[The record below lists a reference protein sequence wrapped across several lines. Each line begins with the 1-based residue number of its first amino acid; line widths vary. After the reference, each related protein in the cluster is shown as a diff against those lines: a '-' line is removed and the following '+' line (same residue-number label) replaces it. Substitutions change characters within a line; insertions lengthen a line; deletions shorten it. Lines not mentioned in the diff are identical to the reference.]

1 MSVAPRLRAAAIA
14 AALLPC
20 AAAAQGSPIGRGLD
34 LEQRGRL
41 REAAVAFRE
50 AIAELPAPA
59 MLGYERVMMELGQ
72 VDTLLA
78 VVDSAIRARPGDAT
92 FRTVQLRALHSA
104 GRRSAERLAFDR
116 WLADAPRG
124 DATPYREYARLLLNS
139 GESASADSILE
150 RARHSVNDTRE
161 FSVELAQIRASLG
174 RWNDATHSWR
184 EIVER
189 VPFLEQAALF
199 SLSRADTAGRPRIR
213 IVLAGAPVS
222 VAARRLLAQLEL
234 QWGSPSAAWTAVS
247 SLPPDSQSV
256 RAWREIGERAE
267 QLEAW
272 AVARDAFGAVTRAQ
286 FSVPIALRAAVAA
299 LEAGDPTAAMTLAQ
313 LAGSRLDSSA
323 AAGLV
328 APVHVRAL
336 ADLGRAPDA
345 DRVARAFE
353 RWLDDAARDRLR
365 RMVAWAWIRVGDIG
379 RARALLAT
387 LAPTEESDEIAAW
400 LALYEGDLGRAR
412 SGFKSTR
419 ATTTETV
426 RAMALLSR
434 TKADSA
440 PALGR
445 AFLALARRDTV
456 RAAHELEMAAS
467 ALPEAASALLLA
479 AGRLRLS
486 SRDTGPA
493 ERTLARVATEFEASP
508 EAPEAEFEWARSLAR
523 RGETGA
529 AIGRLEHLILSYPT
543 SALVPQAR
551 RELDAL
557 RGRRAPERT

>member
-1 MSVAPRLRAAAIA
+1 MIRTAVAIA
-14 AALLPC
+14 AAAVPSL
-20 AAAAQGSPIGRGLD
+20 AWAQGSPIGRGLD
-34 LEQRGRL
+34 LEQRGRF
-41 REAAVAFRE
+41 REAAAAFRE

-78 VVDSAIRARPGDAT
+78 GVDSAIRARRGDAT

-104 GRRSAERLAFDR
+104 GRRVEERRAFDR
-116 WLADAPRG
+116 WLEDAPAG

-139 GESASADSILE
+139 GESARADSVLE
-150 RARHSVNDTRE
+150 RARHAVTDARE

-174 RWNDATHSWR
+174 RWTDATHSWR

-189 VPFLEQAALF
+189 ASFLEQAAMF

-213 IVLAGAPVS
+213 TVLAGAPVS
-222 VAARRLLAQLEL
+222 VASRRLLAQLEL
-234 QWGSPSAAWTAVS
+234 HWGSPSAAWAAVS
-247 SLPPDSQSV
+247 SLPADSQSV

-272 AVARDAFGAVTRAQ
+272 AVARDAFAAVTRAQ
-286 FSVPIALRAAVAA
+286 FSVPSAMRAAVAA
-299 LEAGDPTAAMTLAQ
+299 LEAGDAAAALSLAQ
-313 LAGSRLDSSA
+313 LAASRLDSSA
-323 AAGLV
+323 AAGPV
-328 APVHVRAL
+328 APVQVKAL
-336 ADLGRAPDA
+336 ADLGRAADA
-345 DRVARAFE
+345 DRVARAYE

-365 RMVAWAWIRVGDIG
+365 RMVAWAWIRVGDIT
-379 RARALLAT
+379 RARALLGT
-387 LAPTEESDEIAAW
+387 LAPTEESDEIASW

-412 SGFKSTR
+412 AGFRSTR

-434 TKADSA
+434 TRADSA

-445 AFLALARRDTV
+445 AFLALARRDTA
-456 RAAHELEMAAS
+456 RAAQELESAAL
-467 ALPEAASALLLA
+467 ALPDAASALLLTA
-479 AGRLRLS
+479 SRLRLS
-486 SRDTGPA
+486 LREIGPA
-493 ERTLARVATEFEASP
+493 ERTLARIATEFAASP
-508 EAPEAEFEWARSLAR
+508 EAPEAELEWARSLAR
-523 RGETGA
+523 RGATTA
-529 AIGRLEHLILSYPT
+529 AIGRLEHRILSYPA

-551 RELDAL
+551 RELDLL